1 MLDDQL
7 FCPSCSEDT
16 DHVMIKSGQE
26 NLVRCEECGMVHSI
40 QKEKER
46 LVNLKVIVSKDAVSQ
61 PYRIQIPE
69 KEKLEVGQE
78 LLVDDASQDL
88 VLAEIT
94 SIETDR
100 RVESALAKEA
110 KTIWAR
116 ALDEVPLKISVY
128 RAGRSYPIKIH
139 LPGDEVFALG
149 DVREVE
155 GSKFRIVKIKLRG
168 AGFADEAPAKNIVRI
183 WGQEL

>member
-1 MLDDQL
+1 MLDDLL

-16 DHVMIKSGQE
+16 VHIMIKSGQE
-26 NLVRCEECGMVHSI
+26 NLVRCGECKMVHPVLR
-40 QKEKER
+40 EKER
-46 LVNLKVIVSKDAVSQ
+46 LVNLKVIVSKDAISQ
-61 PYRIQIPE
+61 PYWIRIPE
-69 KEKLEVGQE
+69 KDQLEVGQE

-110 KTIWAR
+110 RTVWAR

-139 LPGDEVFALG
+139 LPGDEVFAVG
-149 DVREVE
+149 EVRDVE

-168 AGFADEAPAKNIVRI
+168 EGFADEAPAKNIVRI